1 MKNKNIKEILF
12 YFSLIFI
19 MVISL
24 NLAIMDSTGLN
35 LPFARMAFFTL
46 ITTAAVSIILIFP
59 ISLLA
64 FLIPGIGRII
74 YLYYT
79 DAALINL
86 YMQKIL
92 GFFYWLY
99 GYIVGYNYFEP
110 GYSFAFAIMY
120 TALIT
125 LVVSIIVYSGRSGFV
140 LIALG
145 TAVLSFF
152 WFIYVGKARLYL
164 VLYLSAS
171 ILLYS
176 YQIYKRRLK
185 DWRAAGSSVEY
196 DVGRNW
202 MLCSAIIVSI
212 SLILSLALPL
222 NISAVR
228 WPWFNGKV
236 VSLFPFIADWRNDT
250 LESFSYGFN
259 SRYSLSSAG
268 YKSKKLGGEVLLDE
282 SVMMT
287 VKTQG
292 EDTLYLRGAV
302 KDKYSD
308 NSWSKSSKGY
318 KEYSQGYAMPL
329 PYGSSVT
336 TRNAA
341 LEITYKKLLTST
353 IFAPYSVYQVQHN
366 AKRIFADKDSEV
378 YTPKMIMRDEPYT
391 VKSMMPYIDVEKLRQ
406 AKSASLGGNE
416 LKLYTAL
423 PSYISERVKSLSW
436 EITKGQ
442 NNDYDK
448 AKTIE
453 SYLRQNYKYTLKPP
467 KVPSKV
473 EFTDHFLFEGKEGY
487 CTYFATSMAVLLRA
501 SGVPCRYVEGF
512 ISRYGE
518 GEERQVRGTD
528 AHAWV
533 EAYFD
538 DYGWVTFEPTPQYPA
553 IELKA
558 AREAVQEANI
568 DTQEDTAA
576 DSIDRSDMSR
586 RRRDME
592 IEEERDGGTAYG
604 SKEKRRFQIGN
615 TALFVLL
622 SLLIIRF
629 SFMYLVWAM
638 KEVSLGHSKGR
649 RYAMDYIKDVIWYLR
664 RAGFTMDQEETLRE
678 FLKRVKYNYEERFS
692 DISNVTQILE
702 KLRYSD
708 TDVSTEER
716 RLLEVFR
723 KKVKKLALK
732 KAGVLQL
739 FISLYLT
746 GK

>member
-19 MVISL
+19 MVMSL
-24 NLAIMDSTGLN
+24 NLAIMDSTGMN
-35 LPFARMAFFTL
+35 LPLVRMAFFTL
-46 ITTAAVSIILIFP
+46 ITTAAVSVILIFP
-59 ISLLA
+59 ISLLV
-64 FLIPGIGRII
+64 FLIPGICRIL

-86 YMQKIL
+86 YVQKIL

-99 GYIVGYNYFEP
+99 GYTVGYNNFEP
-110 GYSFAFAIMY
+110 GYSLVFAIMY
-120 TALIT
+120 TAFIT
-125 LVVSIIVYSGRSGFV
+125 LIVSIIVYSGRAGFM
-140 LIALG
+140 LITLG

-176 YQIYKRRLK
+176 YQIYKRKLK
-185 DWRAAGSSVEY
+185 EWRKAGSSVEY

-202 MLCSAIIVSI
+202 MLCSAIVVSI

-228 WPWFNGKV
+228 WPWFNDKV

-268 YKSKKLGGEVLLDE
+268 YRSKKLGGEVLLDE

-287 VKTQG
+287 VKTLG
-292 EDTLYLRGAV
+292 EETLYLRGAV

-308 NSWSKSSKGY
+308 NSWSKSSKSY
-318 KEYSQGYAMPL
+318 KEYSPGYAMPL

-336 TRNAA
+336 TREAA

-353 IFAPYSVYQVQHN
+353 IFAPYSVYQVQHSF
-366 AKRIFADKDSEV
+366 KRIFADEDSEV

-391 VKSMMPYIDVEKLRQ
+391 VKSIMPYIDVEKLRQ
-406 AKSASLGGNE
+406 AKTESLGGNE
-416 LKLYTAL
+416 FKVYTAL
-423 PSYISERVKSLSW
+423 PSDISGRAKTLAW
-436 EITKGQ
+436 EITKVQ

-448 AKTIE
+448 VKAIE
-453 SYLRQNYKYTLKPP
+453 SYLRQNYKYTLKPQ

-501 SGVPCRYVEGF
+501 SGIPCRYVEGF
-512 ISRYGE
+512 VSRYGGAE
-518 GEERQVRGTD
+518 VREVRGTD

-533 EAYFD
+533 EVYFD

-558 AREAVQEANI
+558 AREALQETNI
-568 DTQEDTAA
+568 DTQEGTAA

-592 IEEERDGGTAYG
+592 IEEGSAAGTANG
-604 SKEKRRFQIGN
+604 SEEKRSSHIGN

-629 SFMYLVWAM
+629 GFMYLVWAV

-664 RAGFTMDQEETLRE
+664 HAGFTIGKEETIRE

-702 KLRYSD
+702 KIRYSD
-708 TDVSTEER
+708 SDVSAEER

-732 KAGVLQL
+732 KAGVLQF

>member
-1 MKNKNIKEILF
+1 MKNKNVKEILF

-19 MVISL
+19 MVMSL
-24 NLAIMDSTGLN
+24 NLAIMDSTGMN
-35 LPFARMAFFTL
+35 LPFVRMAIFTL
-46 ITTAAVSIILIFP
+46 IATAAVSIILIFP
-59 ISLLA
+59 ISILA
-64 FLIPGIGRII
+64 FLIPGIGRIL

-86 YMQKIL
+86 YIQKVL
-92 GFFYWLY
+92 AFFYWLY
-99 GYIVGYNYFEP
+99 GYIVGYNYFES
-110 GYSFAFAIMY
+110 GYSFAFAITY
-120 TALIT
+120 ITLIT
-125 LVVSIIVYSGRSGFV
+125 LVVSIIVYSGRAGFT

-145 TAVLSFF
+145 TAILSFF

-164 VLYLSAS
+164 VLYLFAS

-185 DWRAAGSSVEY
+185 EWRSADSSVEY

-212 SLILSLALPL
+212 SMMLSLALPL

-228 WPWFNGKV
+228 WPWFNDKV

-250 LESFSYGFN
+250 LESFNYGFN

-292 EDTLYLRGAV
+292 EETLYLRGAV
-302 KDKYSD
+302 KDKYSE
-308 NSWSKSSKGY
+308 NSWSKSRKGY
-318 KEYSQGYAMPL
+318 KEYGTGYAVPL
-329 PYGSSVT
+329 PYGSSIT
-336 TRNAA
+336 TREAT

-353 IFAPYSVYQVQHN
+353 IFAPYSVYQVQHSS
-366 AKRIFADKDSEV
+366 KRLFADEDSEV
-378 YTPKMIMRDEPYT
+378 YTPKMTMRDEPYT

-406 AKSASLGGNE
+406 AKTASLGGNE

-423 PSYISERVKSLSW
+423 ASDISERVKSLAR
-436 EITKGQ
+436 EITNGK
-442 NNDYDK
+442 NNDFDK
-448 AKTIE
+448 AKAIE

-467 KVPSKV
+467 KVPSKM

-487 CTYFATSMAVLLRA
+487 CTYFATAMSVLLRA

-512 ISRYGE
+512 ISRYG
-518 GEERQVRGTD
+518 GNEERQVRGTD

-533 EAYFD
+533 EVYFD
-538 DYGWVTFEPTPQYPA
+538 EYGWVTFEPTPQYPE

-558 AREAVQEANI
+558 AREAVQEVNA
-568 DTQEDTAA
+568 DTLDNTES
-576 DSIDRSDMSR
+576 DSNDRSSISR
-586 RRRDME
+586 RRRGIED
-592 IEEERDGGTAYG
+592 EEERDGAAKHE
-604 SKEKRRFQIGN
+604 SKEKKPFHIGN
-615 TALFVLL
+615 TVLYVLL
-622 SLLIIRF
+622 SLIIIRF
-629 SFMYLVWAM
+629 GFMYLVWGM
-638 KEVSLGHSKGR
+638 KEISLGRSKGR
-649 RYAMDYIKDVIWYLR
+649 RYVVDYIKDVIWYLK
-664 RAGFTMDQEETLRE
+664 RAGFTMKQEETLRE
-678 FLKRVKYNYEERFS
+678 FLKRVQYNYEERFS
-692 DISNVTQILE
+692 DISNVTQIVE
-702 KLRYSD
+702 KLRYSNI
-708 TDVSTEER
+708 DVSTEER

-723 KKVKKLALK
+723 KKVKRLALK
-732 KAGVLQL
+732 KAGALQF

-746 GK
+746 GR